1 MLNATVQQETD
12 NKPKFIEVVATD
24 DIKVSIKITEKD
36 IKASSI
42 NVQTNNGT
50 VYIRGFVRKA
60 EKGEN
65 AGKWFFAMPS
75 HKYNDMYVN
84 DAGCDKALMEK
95 INTAVNNALA

>member
-1 MLNATVQQETD
+1 MLNETVQQETD

-36 IKASSI
+36 IKASSVNI
-42 NVQTNNGT
+42 QTNTGS

-75 HKYNDMYVN
+75 HKYNDKYVN
-84 DAGCDKALMEK
+84 DAGCNKTLMEK